1 MAKGVTASEIRN
13 SSFYLNKIHVVSPCF
28 INDALTEKI
37 TYSNSWCSPLEFS
50 ESICKGEYDSLI
62 VPYEENDYTI
72 YPKDESYKER
82 NLTNG
87 NQIVTVANYFECLN
101 YTSGGYSIQSSA
113 IYINNNNEGV
123 FLNKI
128 LLFLAFSSGFL
139 SFFRGRKVKAKTR
152 KIYT

>member
-1 MAKGVTASEIRN
+1 M
-13 SSFYLNKIHVVSPCF
+13 
-28 INDALTEKI
+28 
-37 TYSNSWCSPLEFS
+37 
-50 ESICKGEYDSLI
+50 
-62 VPYEENDYTI
+62 PYEENDFTI

-113 IYINNNNEGV
+113 MYVNNNNEGV

-128 LLFLAFSSGFL
+128 LLLLAFSSGFL
-139 SFFRGRKVKAKTR
+139 SFLKDES
-152 KIYT
+152 